1 MSKTT
6 NNRPNVRVATVND
19 HMSPEARRAL
29 LNRARFSYSSATEN
43 AAGMYDQT
51 MPAIM
56 GRFYRCLKIDRSG
69 GDGR

>member
-1 MSKTT
+1 
-6 NNRPNVRVATVND
+6 
-19 HMSPEARRAL
+19 MSPEARRAL